1 MHPTL
6 NALYYGD
13 CLEWMREWDDQTVDL
28 VYLDP
33 PFNSQSNYNVLFGK
47 TVGGA
52 QYRAFTDTWHW
63 DADAAERMD
72 AYRSAIARPA
82 HAAIVGLY
90 SILGPSGMLSYLTY
104 MAERLEHCHRL
115 LKTTGG
121 LYLHCDPTAGHYL
134 KILLDGIFGAA
145 NFRNQIVW
153 ERSGVKGTRGPTRT
167 FGTVTDLVLFY
178 AKPQHVV
185 TIPRV
190 RKETPGMRPFKH
202 RDEQGV
208 YRAVADLYSDAGL
221 HASPKYEWNGHNP
234 PHGWRVSRANLKRLH
249 AENRIHYNANN
260 KPFRKQYRDEWD
272 GVAVS
277 NLWSDIPVALGKE
290 RLGYA
295 TQKPRAL
302 LERVIAASSPR
313 DGVVLDPFCGCGTT
327 VEAAH
332 KLGRPW
338 LGVDISPFAI
348 DVIRDRRLQ
357 DPSIPAYGI
366 PYDLAGASKLAA
378 ERPFAF
384 ETCAVTRL
392 NGFVPNTKQV
402 ADGGVDG
409 RGTVWEQPE
418 ADVTRLALAQVK
430 GGAFSLGN
438 LRDFN
443 HVIARD
449 RAALGCYLT
458 VDRVD
463 THAART
469 ETAGMGTIQ
478 VGGMAY
484 PRMQRWSMADYFNQL
499 PPVLPL
505 MADPYTGKPMQMRLV

>member
-1 MHPTL
+1 MQPTL

-13 CLEWMREWDDQTVDL
+13 CLDWMSQWDDQTVDL

-33 PFNSQSNYNVLFGK
+33 PFNSQSTYNVLFGK

-63 DADAAERMD
+63 DAEAAERMD

-82 HAAIVGLY
+82 HAAIVGLER
-90 SILGPSGMLSYLTY
+90 ILGPSGMLSYLTY

-115 LKTTGG
+115 LKSTGS
-121 LYLHCDPTAGHYL
+121 LYLHCDPSASHYL
-134 KILLDGIFGAA
+134 KIVLDGIFGAD
-145 NFRNQIVW
+145 NFCNELIW
-153 ERSGVKGTRGPTRT
+153 HYYNKFAAGTRVFARNYDQI
-167 FGTVTDLVLFY
+167 FFY
-178 AKPQHVV
+178 AKTRLNHFQPLFEERDK
-185 TIPRV
+185 PR
-190 RKETPGMRPFKH
+190 RQLMREKVKGVSKNK
-202 RDEQGV
+202 RDTDGNLM
-208 YRAVADLYSDAGL
+208 YRTSTHKKVDAVWRLPTL
-221 HASPKYEWNGHNP
+221 VPASRE
-234 PHGWRVSRANLKRLH
+234 
-249 AENRIHYNANN
+249 RI
-260 KPFRKQYRDEWD
+260 
-272 GVAVS
+272 
-277 NLWSDIPVALGKE
+277 
-290 RLGYA
+290 GYA
-295 TQKPRAL
+295 TQKPVAILKRIV
-302 LERVIAASSPR
+302 EASSPA
-313 DGVVLDPFCGCGTT
+313 DGIVLDPFCGCGTT
-327 VEAAH
+327 IAAARE
-332 KLGRPW
+332 LDRAWIGID
-338 LGVDISPFAI
+338 VSAFAI
-348 DVIRDRRLQ
+348 DVMRQRLQ
-357 DPSIPAYGI
+357 DPNIPAYGI

-384 ETCAVTRL
+384 ETWAVTRL

-409 RGTVWEQPE
+409 RGTVWEQPD

-430 GGAFSLGN
+430 GGHFALGN

-443 HVIARD
+443 HVIDRD

-499 PPVLPL
+499 PPTLPL
-505 MADPYTGKPMQMRLV
+505 MADPYTGKPMQMRLI